1 MIGSINDHFMSSIS
15 FAVAD
20 GTYAFKSP
28 RNTSPC
34 GAARRPMDVLGGF
47 TTAGSIQP
55 LVDQA
60 DDERPKA
67 DQEALVELLL
77 NVSRMAMDLRDRV
90 KEFDLNPV
98 RVLQEGHGVVALD
111 ALVVRP

>member
-1 MIGSINDHFMSSIS
+1 MIGSINDHFKSSIS

-67 DQEALVELLL
+67 DQEA
-77 NVSRMAMDLRDRV
+77 RG
-90 KEFDLNPV
+90 
-98 RVLQEGHGVVALD
+98 EGAKASTKGSPRRRSH
-111 ALVVRP
+111 RR